1 MIVGNFN
8 TPLSKMDRTL
18 QETSKKKKKMDR
30 TTKHMMNKE
39 TRF

>member
-18 QETSKKKKKMDR
+18 QETSKKKKMDR